1 MADPTET
8 HDLSEDQSAQ
18 MVEQEIEEESFEFP
32 QDKVL
37 YRIADWSSRLSG
49 WILTVGII
57 SVIIKLGGY
66 ILFIKDLPF
75 AEWNSSRI
83 FDLSFT
89 VIAQMEAIL
98 FAGFLY
104 LLLQAVTEIIYL
116 LMDIRDLFKA
126 TETGGESA

>member
-1 MADPTET
+1 MADPAENP
-8 HDLSEDQSAQ
+8 DLSEDESEQ
-18 MVEQEIEEESFEFP
+18 MVEEAEEEFKFP

-37 YRIADWSSRLSG
+37 YRIADWSGRLSV

-57 SVIIKLGGY
+57 SVIIKLGSY

-89 VIAQMEAIL
+89 VIAQMEAL
-98 FAGFLY
+98 LYAGFLY

-116 LMDIRDLFKA
+116 LMDIRDLFQVTEKA
-126 TETGGESA
+126 DGKSV